1 MKVYLMI
8 AGILFVDLILSV
20 AYIAVGH
27 MERNLHE
34 KSIKQDEGMD
44 NGGSGES
51 GYNYGAEK

>member
-8 AGILFVDLILSV
+8 AGILFVDLVLSV

-34 KSIKQDEGMD
+34 KDFVQDERID
-44 NGGSGES
+44 NGE
-51 GYNYGAEK
+51 

>member
-44 NGGSGES
+44 NGG
-51 GYNYGAEK
+51 YGAEE